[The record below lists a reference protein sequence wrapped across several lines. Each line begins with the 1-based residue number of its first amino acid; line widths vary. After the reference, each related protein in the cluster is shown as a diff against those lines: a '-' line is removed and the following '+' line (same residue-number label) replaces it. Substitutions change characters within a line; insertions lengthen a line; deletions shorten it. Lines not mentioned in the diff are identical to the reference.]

1 MGRVM
6 RHEKVKCTI
15 IGQGK
20 KGCGHVFQL
29 RTGGNDPD
37 IEYAE
42 KSGRPVCPG
51 CGEGT
56 IVDYV

>member
-1 MGRVM
+1 M